1 MSEKVVEVI
10 IGAQVR
16 VSRHGLEGGGF
27 FKTLGFEDPRLGWRD
42 FIVTEECFRGL
53 IEAWVKS
60 EGVSGGGKS

>member
-27 FKTLGFEDPRLGWRD
+27 SRLW
-42 FIVTEECFRGL
+42 GL
-53 IEAWVKS
+53 RIRVW
-60 EGVSGGGKS
+60 GGGISL